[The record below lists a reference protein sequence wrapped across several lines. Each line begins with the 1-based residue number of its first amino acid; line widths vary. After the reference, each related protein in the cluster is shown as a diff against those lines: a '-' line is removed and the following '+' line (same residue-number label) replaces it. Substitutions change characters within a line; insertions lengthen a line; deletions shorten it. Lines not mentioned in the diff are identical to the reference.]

1 MPTQPL
7 HIIILAAAIL
17 AAAAF
22 ALFRFY
28 RHQCLLRDR
37 AHLMREAVRN
47 RDFSF
52 RLPVRGLF
60 FGERAMQQAL
70 NDMSLDIKALE
81 ARKEVES
88 WQRLTRVLTHE
99 IMNAATPISSI
110 SQAYLSDPQIK
121 GTPYE
126 EGINAIFKTSQGLGA
141 FVENYRKLTNLQEAE
156 LTEVNL
162 HSLVYSQ
169 KSLFSTV
176 AWHISIPEDTSVSAD
191 ESMMRQVLTNLIK
204 NACEAGA
211 KDIDI
216 RWDNALFISNNGAPI
231 PSDVAREIFV
241 PFFTTRKSGSGIGL
255 PLSRLMLLKQG
266 LNLSMAEYPVPGF
279 RTTFIISRQP

>member
-1 MPTQPL
+1 MPTHPL

-17 AAAAF
+17 AAVAF

-28 RHQCLLRDR
+28 RHQCLLRDH

-47 RDFSF
+47 RDFTF

-126 EGINAIFKTSQGLGA
+126 EGINGFLVVPTPVVGIKIGFL
-141 FVENYRKLTNLQEAE
+141 
-156 LTEVNL
+156 EVPTP
-162 HSLVYSQ
+162 V
-169 KSLFSTV
+169 V
-176 AWHISIPEDTSVSAD
+176 G
-191 ESMMRQVLTNLIK
+191 IK
-204 NACEAGA
+204 NVFLEDPTPVVCI
-211 KDIDI
+211 K
-216 RWDNALFISNNGAPI
+216 
-231 PSDVAREIFV
+231 
-241 PFFTTRKSGSGIGL
+241 IGFL
-255 PLSRLMLLKQG
+255 AS
-266 LNLSMAEYPVPGF
+266 
-279 RTTFIISRQP
+279 